1 MVLSQLS
8 TPGDGDGERDQN
20 LPLGL
25 SKRLRLRL
33 RLRLLVADAGHR
45 SGSDCALERP
55 AVELSARVSCD
66 VEVKNLDMYLEPL
79 DFFPPLIFLILLE
92 FYRRK

>member
-8 TPGDGDGERDQN
+8 TPRDGDGERDQN

-25 SKRLRLRL
+25 SKRLRLL
-33 RLRLLVADAGHR
+33 PLVADAGHG

-55 AVELSARVSCD
+55 AVELSAWVSCD
-66 VEVKNLDMYLEPL
+66 VEAKNLAMY
-79 DFFPPLIFLILLE
+79 
-92 FYRRK
+92 